1 MSYETYSKVKI
12 LGKGSFGKAF
22 LVKADKDEV
31 SWLIE
36 GPLCNQIDRHGR
48 DESWRTIRMLLR
60 SENYEEVGSP
70 KYCEILRGLL
80 NKNA

>member
-22 LVKADKDEV
+22 LVRADKDEV

-36 GPLCNQIDRHGR
+36 GSLCDQIDWHGGY
-48 DESWRTIRMLLR
+48 ESWGIIRMLLR
-60 SENYEEVGSP
+60 SKNYEEVGSP
-70 KYCEILRGLL
+70 KYCKI
-80 NKNA
+80 